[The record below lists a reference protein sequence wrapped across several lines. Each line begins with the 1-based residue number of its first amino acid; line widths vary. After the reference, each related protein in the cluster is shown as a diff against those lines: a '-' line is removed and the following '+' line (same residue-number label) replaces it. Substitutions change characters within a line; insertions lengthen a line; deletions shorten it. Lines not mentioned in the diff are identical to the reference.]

1 MQLHWYDFWKHS
13 ALFSY
18 KKDLDILLLIL
29 VKRLGQDLI
38 LMKKNDFL
46 DFFHDQLRSL
56 LQPLTKTTLKSKES
70 QVVDHLHQSTEIR
83 HFVKTGIFQLVQR
96 V

>member
-29 VKRLGQDLI
+29 VKRVGQDLI
-38 LMKKNDFL
+38 LMKKMTF
-46 DFFHDQLRSL
+46 
-56 LQPLTKTTLKSKES
+56 
-70 QVVDHLHQSTEIR
+70 
-83 HFVKTGIFQLVQR
+83 
-96 V
+96 